1 MADNKLVALN
11 RSPAPL
17 TEEPSSSVL
26 TRRSALILFGSLAA
40 AVLAAGCDGQT
51 DGNPTS
57 ISLPATTDGSYPLD
71 LSAVQYAVLQQVGGA
86 VMVVVG
92 GRRLIIARTAADTY
106 TAYTATCTHDSCS
119 LPLPSPSGV
128 ITCPCHGAR
137 FDLTGKVLR
146 GPARRN
152 LVQVA
157 LRLDGEI
164 LNITP

>member
-17 TEEPSSSVL
+17 TEEPSSSAR
-26 TRRSALILFGSLAA
+26 TRGSALILFGSLAA
-40 AVLAAGCDGQT
+40 AALAAGCEGQT
-51 DGNPTS
+51 DGNPAA
-57 ISLPATTDGSYPLD
+57 ISLPATTEGSCPLD

-86 VMVVVG
+86 VMVVVD

-106 TAYTATCTHDSCS
+106 TAYTATCTHEGCS
-119 LPLPSPSGV
+119 LPLPSTSGV
-128 ITCPCHGAR
+128 ISPGHGAC
-137 FDLTGKVLR
+137 FDLNGQVLR

-152 LVQVA
+152 LAQVV